1 MSNVVIGIEGLVGS
15 GKTSICREL
24 LKHIPNSIILH
35 GGNLYRGIV
44 YALMSSEHIDLYS
57 LKNNIKNI
65 DIKELMDKLG
75 VEFKIENGETI
86 IYINGKKIDEDNLQS
101 EEASMAVSIAGANA
115 DNSELYGFARKLIDK
130 YKQKFNVIVSG
141 RDLMNIYPD
150 LDYHLFIEADLEE
163 RVKRKMKQYGESA
176 NYDEVKQN
184 IVERDKLQ
192 EKAGYY
198 KIYDKTI
205 RIDVTDCST
214 VEEATNKVLFT
225 IGDGLKL

>member
-1 MSNVVIGIEGLVGS
+1 MSNKVIGIEGLVGS

-44 YALMSSEHIDLYS
+44 YALMSSKHIDLNS
-57 LKNNIKNI
+57 LKNNIKNT

-115 DNSELYGFARKLIDK
+115 DNSELYGFARKLIDM

-176 NYDEVKQN
+176 NYDEVRQN
-184 IVERDKLQ
+184 IIERDKLQ
-192 EKAGYY
+192 ENAGYY
-198 KIYDKTI
+198 EIYDKTI
-205 RIDVTDCST
+205 RIDVTDCGT
-214 VEEATNKVLFT
+214 VEEATKKVLFT

>member
-24 LKHIPNSIILH
+24 LKRIPNSIILH

-44 YALMSSEHIDLYS
+44 YALMTSKHIDLNN

-65 DIKELMDKLG
+65 DIKDMMDKLG
-75 VEFKIENGETI
+75 VEFKIENGETV

-130 YKQKFNVIVSG
+130 YNKKFNVIVSG

-150 LDYHLFIEADLEE
+150 LDYHLFIEADIEE
-163 RVKRKMKQYGESA
+163 RVKRKMKQYGENA
-176 NYDEVKQN
+176 DYNKVKQN

-192 EKAGYY
+192 ERAGYY

-214 VEEATNKVLFT
+214 VEEATKKVLFT
-225 IGDGLKL
+225 INFFAK

>member
-1 MSNVVIGIEGLVGS
+1 MSNKVIGIEGLVGS

-44 YALMSSEHIDLYS
+44 YALMSSKHIDLNS

-65 DIKELMDKLG
+65 DIKDMMDKLG
-75 VEFKIENGETI
+75 VEFKIENGETV
-86 IYINGKKIDEDNLQS
+86 IYINGEKIDEDNLQS

-115 DNSELYGFARKLIDK
+115 DNSELYGFARKLIDM

-150 LDYHLFIEADLEE
+150 LDYHLFIEADIEE
-163 RVKRKMKQYGESA
+163 RVKRKMKQYGENA
-176 NYDEVKQN
+176 DYNKVKQN

-192 EKAGYY
+192 ERAGYY

-205 RIDVTDCST
+205 RIDVTNCGT
-214 VEEATNKVLFT
+214 VEEATEKVLST
-225 IGDGLKL
+225 IRKN

>member
-24 LKHIPNSIILH
+24 LKRIPNSIILH

-44 YALMSSEHIDLYS
+44 YALMSSKHIDLNN

-65 DIKELMDKLG
+65 DIKDMMDKLG
-75 VEFKIENGETI
+75 VEFKIENGETV

-115 DNSELYGFARKLIDK
+115 DNSELYGFARKLIDM

-141 RDLMNIYPD
+141 RDLMNIYPN

-163 RVKRKMKQYGESA
+163 RVKRKMKQYGENA
-176 NYDEVKQN
+176 NYEEVKQN
-184 IVERDKLQ
+184 IMERDKLQ

-198 KIYDKTI
+198 KTYDKTI
-205 RIDVTDCST
+205 RIDVTNCGT
-214 VEEATNKVLFT
+214 VEEATEKVLST
-225 IGDGLKL
+225 IGKNWIF

>member
-1 MSNVVIGIEGLVGS
+1 MSNKVIGIEGLVGS

-44 YALMSSEHIDLYS
+44 YALMSSKHIDLNS

-65 DIKELMDKLG
+65 DIKDMMDKLG
-75 VEFKIENGETI
+75 VEFKIENGETV
-86 IYINGKKIDEDNLQS
+86 IYINGEKIDEDNLQS

-115 DNSELYGFARKLIDK
+115 DNSELYGFARKLIDM

-176 NYDEVKQN
+176 DYDEVKQN

-192 EKAGYY
+192 ERAGYY

-205 RIDVTDCST
+205 RIDVTNCGT
-214 VEEATNKVLFT
+214 VEEATEKVLST
-225 IGDGLKL
+225 IRKN